1 MARKSEIA
9 IIPPNPS
16 YRSAASI
23 SRYNRQRSSAPN
35 NDPNNPPITPTPNLS
50 DITFTNDP
58 TNIPKFY
65 NRLKLASSNLVL
77 ALSKRKSDKNSIHS
91 LLKMTNRK
99 LTIPNSENKL
109 KQMESL
115 LSLKME
121 LDRVLQKLK
130 DHISKVDS
138 LVPENQ
144 REDDFYDQHEK
155 YNFKNND
162 ENEMN
167 GIHMNVDNNRVPNF
181 SSTSTS
187 RKYSK
192 MPVETLNIRKNGIQ
206 KHMIKLMNVMQE
218 ILRTVLEHKN
228 RGDLYGNHNAQEFDS
243 SPISLDRHS
252 YLIQMCLYL
261 FGIVNSMIET
271 VKLFFDHLGLLLVG
285 YDSVLINAEDFPKN
299 LYRYGVKWWEV
310 KKREEI
316 DMSDMVYQLSAYFWG

>member
-23 SRYNRQRSSAPN
+23 SRYNRQRSGAPN
-35 NDPNNPPITPTPNLS
+35 SDPNIPPITPTPNLS

-58 TNIPKFY
+58 ANIPKFY

-121 LDRVLQKLK
+121 LDRVLQRLK

-144 REDDFYDQHEK
+144 REDDFYEQHEK
-155 YNFKNND
+155 YNFSNNNG
-162 ENEMN
+162 ENE
-167 GIHMNVDNNRVPNF
+167 IHMPNF

-192 MPVETLNIRKNGIQ
+192 TPVETLNIRKNGIQ
-206 KHMIKLMNVMQE
+206 KHTGWL
-218 ILRTVLEHKN
+218 
-228 RGDLYGNHNAQEFDS
+228 
-243 SPISLDRHS
+243 
-252 YLIQMCLYL
+252 
-261 FGIVNSMIET
+261 
-271 VKLFFDHLGLLLVG
+271 
-285 YDSVLINAEDFPKN
+285 
-299 LYRYGVKWWEV
+299 
-310 KKREEI
+310 
-316 DMSDMVYQLSAYFWG
+316 